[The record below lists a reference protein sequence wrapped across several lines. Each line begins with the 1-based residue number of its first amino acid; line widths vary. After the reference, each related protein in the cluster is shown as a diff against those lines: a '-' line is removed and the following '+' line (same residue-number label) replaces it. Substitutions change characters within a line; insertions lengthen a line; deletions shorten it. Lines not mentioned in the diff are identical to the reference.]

1 MAILKAFFAAVLSA
15 VLGYFRD
22 RQRDAEIKASG
33 AAEATLKSLEENNAR
48 VDKALAARRAAAATG
63 MRDDDPYLRD

>member
-1 MAILKAFFAAVLSA
+1 MTWLQVLAALLKLAGAVAAIVQRRQLMEAGAV
-15 VLGYFRD
+15 
-22 RQRDAEIKASG
+22 
-33 AAEATLKSLEENNAR
+33 EATLKSLEENNAR